1 METPKLIEPG
11 VKYYINATLQKCQN
25 MKESFNYLIYN
36 FYYLA
41 ILFVF
46 VGGFLLFKY
55 KGKLTPAEIKQKKIE
70 EKQIIYTNLLKIN
83 KMKHQMDS
91 EKMLT
96 GLPLWNTN
104 NYQNLNYNPNNANLP
119 VNQNMN
125 TGFNPSL
132 PFEKT
137 NLQQTNSPSSFSPF
151 ANNKTF
157 R

>member
-1 METPKLIEPG
+1 
-11 VKYYINATLQKCQN
+11 
-25 MKESFNYLIYN
+25 
-36 FYYLA
+36 
-41 ILFVF
+41 
-46 VGGFLLFKY
+46 
-55 KGKLTPAEIKQKKIE
+55 
-70 EKQIIYTNLLKIN
+70 
-83 KMKHQMDS
+83 MKHQMDS

-119 VNQNMN
+119 VNPNMN